1 MPLLALQ
8 SPPPAAR
15 QSALSS
21 VLNTLTSLPSARV
34 KNVRIEVQ
42 PPSPR
47 APASPAGGLAAP
59 ATPGFVKLRSE
70 AEGDATPHV
79 QLVVETAV
87 PLFGWRLLAWATLS
101 CYSGWTLS
109 SLQGHAIAP
118 LTGSRPAFSLHV
130 LLLLEQATLSR
141 RWPAPHPRRFLVTPF
156 FFWSRR
162 RHRRA
167 DRLGRVA
174 RLSALRVA
182 RHVHL
187 PRRCATRPAAQ
198 RGAGRP

>member
-87 PLFGWRLLAWATLS
+87 PLFGWRLLLALTL
-101 CYSGWTLS
+101 TLALTLALTLTLTLTS
-109 SLQGHAIAP
+109 SAG
-118 LTGSRPAFSLHV
+118 GCWRG
-130 LLLLEQATLSR
+130 
-141 RWPAPHPRRFLVTPF
+141 PRCP
-156 FFWSRR
+156 
-162 RHRRA
+162 
-167 DRLGRVA
+167 
-174 RLSALRVA
+174 
-182 RHVHL
+182 
-187 PRRCATRPAAQ
+187 ATRGGPSPACRATPSH
-198 RGAGRP
+198 R